1 MSAAGRS
8 LSRPAPPVAGKPS
21 VLARLHSSLAGL
33 TESEQKVAAAVR
45 RDVQA
50 AVYASVTELAG
61 AAGVGETTVLRFAR
75 KLGYRSYQDFKMD
88 PARDVFSEAGSRDG
102 VQVSSGP
109 DGAGLLQRATEE
121 NPRVVEDT
129 YQLLNAEAFGRA
141 VTLLN
146 KARQIH
152 FYGAVHSGIAAEDAR
167 YRFWRLGFP
176 AFAFAD
182 PHFQLMAAATLRS
195 EDVAVGLSV
204 SGSTRDTVECL
215 EATKKRGATTI
226 AITGYAQAPIAR
238 VSDVVLLTAT
248 REMPLQSG
256 SFTSQIGQLH
266 MLDLLVRALVHRKPR
281 LVRRQHEEVGK
292 AISSKLY

>member
-1 MSAAGRS
+1 MKVTRRVNSEAAGGRAS
-8 LSRPAPPVAGKPS
+8 L
-21 VLARLHSSLAGL
+21 LARLHSSLTAL

-45 RDVQA
+45 QDPQA
-50 AVYASVTELAG
+50 VVYASVTELAA

-88 PARDVFSEAGSRDG
+88 LARDIFSEGGSQSD
-102 VQVSSGP
+102 VQTPSGP
-109 DGAGLLQRATEE
+109 AGAELLQRATEE
-121 NPRVVEDT
+121 NRRVIVDT
-129 YQLLNAEAFGRA
+129 YQLLDPEAFSRA
-141 VTLLN
+141 VSLLGG
-146 KARQIH
+146 ARQIH
-152 FYGAVHSGIAAEDAR
+152 FYGAGHSGITAEDAR

-182 PHFQLMAAATLRS
+182 PHFQLMAAATLGP

-215 EATKKRGATTI
+215 ATAKQRGASTI

-238 VSDVVLLTAT
+238 VADVVLVTAT

-256 SFTSQIGQLH
+256 SFTSKIGQLH
-266 MLDLLVRALVHRKPR
+266 MLDLLVRALVHSRPE
-281 LVRRQHEEVGK
+281 LVRKHQEEVGK
-292 AISSKLY
+292 AVSTKLY

>member
-1 MSAAGRS
+1 MRTPGRFDGDRGPGRAA
-8 LSRPAPPVAGKPS
+8 L
-21 VLARLHSSLAGL
+21 LARLHSSLAAF

-45 RDVQA
+45 RDPQA
-50 AVYASVTELAG
+50 AVYASLTELAA

-88 PARDVFSEAGSRDG
+88 LARDIFSEGA
-102 VQVSSGP
+102 VQGQLQPNS
-109 DGAGLLQRATEE
+109 GAGEGSDLLQRATEE
-121 NPRVVEDT
+121 NRRVVVDT
-129 YQLLNAEAFGRA
+129 YQLLEPQAFQKAVELLGR
-141 VTLLN
+141 
-146 KARQIH
+146 ARQIH
-152 FYGAVHSGIAAEDAR
+152 FYGAGHSGITAEDAR

-176 AFAFAD
+176 AYAFAD
-182 PHFQLMAAATLRS
+182 PHFQLMAAATLGP

-215 EATKKRGATTI
+215 ETARRRGASTI

-238 VSDVVLLTAT
+238 VADVVLVTAT

-256 SFTSQIGQLH
+256 SFTSKIGQLH
-266 MLDLLVRALVHRKPR
+266 MLDLLVRALVHSRPD
-281 LVRRQHEEVGK
+281 LVRRYQEEVGK

>member
-1 MSAAGRS
+1 MRTTRRSNNQMEGGR
-8 LSRPAPPVAGKPS
+8 APL
-21 VLARLHSSLAGL
+21 LARLHSSLAAL

-45 RDVQA
+45 QDPHAV
-50 AVYASVTELAG
+50 VYASVTELAA

-88 PARDVFSEAGSRDG
+88 LARDIFSEGGAQNEVQASSDPAGLN
-102 VQVSSGP
+102 
-109 DGAGLLQRATEE
+109 LLQRATEE
-121 NPRVVEDT
+121 NRRVIVDT
-129 YQLLNAEAFGRA
+129 YQLLDPEAFSRA
-141 VTLLN
+141 VSLLGR
-146 KARQIH
+146 ARQIH
-152 FYGAVHSGIAAEDAR
+152 FYGAGHSGITAEDAR

-182 PHFQLMAAATLRS
+182 PHFQLMAAGTLGP

-215 EATKKRGATTI
+215 ETAKRRGASTI

-238 VSDVVLLTAT
+238 VSDVVLVTAT

-256 SFTSQIGQLH
+256 SFTSKIGQLH
-266 MLDLLVRALVHRKPR
+266 MLDLLARALVHSKPEVVRKH
-281 LVRRQHEEVGK
+281 QEEVGK